1 MIIAKKAKNLKQT
14 TEGEGGEEGGRIPKY
29 ASGINKFTE

>member
-1 MIIAKKAKNLKQT
+1 MIIVKKANLKQT